1 MAHMASDVA
10 QLCSELIAIDTSNYG
25 DGTGP
30 GEGTAA
36 EYVEAF
42 LRGCGLQPER
52 FSTSS
57 ANRQVVVCR
66 IEGTDPTAPALAVH
80 LHLDVVPAIAAD
92 WSVPAFEGIIHDGMV
107 WGRGAV
113 DMKDMDAMVLAVV
126 QQWQQEGVKPRRDI
140 VLLFLPDEEAGGQ
153 HGGHWVVDNRP
164 DVLHGVTEAVGEVGG
179 FSYELANH
187 KRLYLIETAQKGL
200 AWLRLTATG
209 TAGHGSLIS
218 EDNAI
223 TRLATTIA
231 RIGSHTF
238 PMQLTPNVEQF
249 LAQVCESAGIDF
261 NPQDPQPALDQLGP
275 LARMIGATLRHTAN
289 PTMLGAGYKAN
300 VIPGE
305 AQATVDARF
314 LPGLQ
319 DDFFQQFQSLL
330 EPGVTYEAE
339 VLDISVQTT
348 FDGALVDAMS
358 ASLIAEDPLAV
369 PVPYTMSG
377 GTDAKAL
384 SRLGIRC
391 FGFAPLQL
399 PADLD
404 FTALF
409 HGIDERVPVSG
420 LEFGVRVLDRF
431 LRMA

>member
-1 MAHMASDVA
+1 MATNVA
-10 QLCSELIAIDTSNYG
+10 QVCSDLIALDTSNYG

-30 GEGTAA
+30 GEATAA

-42 LRGCGLQPER
+42 LRGCGLQSER
-52 FSTSS
+52 FTTTSGK
-57 ANRQVVVCR
+57 RQVVVCR
-66 IEGTDPTAPALAVH
+66 IAGEDPDADALAIH

-92 WSVPAFEGIIHDGMV
+92 WTVPAFEGTIHDGMV

-113 DMKDMDAMVLAVV
+113 DMKDMDAMVLTVV
-126 QQWQQEGVKPRRDI
+126 QQWQQQGIRPRRDI
-140 VLLFLPDEEAGGQ
+140 VLLFLPDEEAGGR
-153 HGGHWVVDNRP
+153 HGAHWVVDNRP
-164 DVLHGVTEAVGEVGG
+164 DVLHGVTEAIGEVGG

-209 TAGHGSLIS
+209 TAAHGSLVHD
-218 EDNAI
+218 DNAV
-223 TRLATTIA
+223 TRLAATIA
-231 RIGSHTF
+231 RIGTHTF
-238 PMQLTPNVEQF
+238 PLQLTPNVERF
-249 LAQVCESAGIDF
+249 LQEVCEAAGIPFDGT
-261 NPQDPQPALDQLGP
+261 DPRAALEQLGP

-289 PTMLGAGYKAN
+289 PTMLDAGYKAN
-300 VIPGE
+300 VIPGT

-319 DDFFQQFQSLL
+319 DDFFTQFEALL
-330 EPGVTYEAE
+330 EPGVTYEAD
-339 VLDISVQTT
+339 VLDVSVQTT
-348 FDGALVDAMS
+348 FTGSLVDGMTS
-358 ASLIAEDPLAV
+358 ALLAEDPLAV

-377 GTDAKAL
+377 GTDAKSL
-384 SRLGIRC
+384 SLLGIRC

-399 PADLD
+399 PAELD

-409 HGIDERVPVSG
+409 HGIDERVPVAS

-431 LRMA
+431 LRNA